1 MAKFVKCPR
10 CELNYIREDE
20 EYCDVCKAELGLGPG
35 LVFAIE
41 NEKETRIHLCPICKQ
56 REISEDQEMCD
67 KCRANLDF
75 KGDQI
80 DYDKDEG
87 WKDFLN
93 DDHEELEDS
102 VSEEEISL
110 SKLAEEEAAL
120 DDDFNDEELEADEEY
135 TPADDFEYVD
145 PDDFNDDELEADE
158 DELAEDEDY

>member
-20 EYCDVCKAELGLGPG
+20 EYCDVCKAELGLGPS

-41 NEKETRIHLCPICKQ
+41 NEKEVKIRLCPICKQ
-56 REISEDQEMCD
+56 REITEEQDMCD

-87 WKDFLN
+87 WKDFIN
-93 DDHEELEDS
+93 DDHEEIEDGA
-102 VSEEEISL
+102 SEEEISL

-120 DDDFNDEELEADEEY
+120 DDDFNDDELDNEEEY
-135 TPADDFEYVD
+135 APTDDFEYVD
-145 PDDFNDDELEADE
+145 PDDPSIGEYDEE
-158 DELAEDEDY
+158 DEPTDEEDY